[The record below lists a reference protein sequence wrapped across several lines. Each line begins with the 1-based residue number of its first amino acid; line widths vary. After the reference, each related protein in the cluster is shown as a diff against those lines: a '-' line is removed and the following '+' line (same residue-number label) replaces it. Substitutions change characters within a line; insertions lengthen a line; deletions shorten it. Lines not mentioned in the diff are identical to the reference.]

1 MRADIATAGGKNL
14 LAMTLWSWDR
24 MFKAPM
30 RDLIYPE
37 VVLTVDKLANVCL
50 EGLFDIEPRKA
61 VGNLLQ
67 KRFLRVDDPTS
78 IEPWRGLLAENT
90 VDLTPPTVP
99 VYIAQGMMDDAVVP
113 SVTFGYAKRLCAN
126 GSLVSLTRLPDV
138 GHGTVAMK
146 SACDVVAWMSD
157 RFAGLPAPSDCEKR

>member
-37 VVLTVDKLANVCL
+37 VVPTVDKLANVCL

-61 VGNLLQ
+61 VGI
-67 KRFLRVDDPTS
+67 S
-78 IEPWRGLLAENT
+78 
-90 VDLTPPTVP
+90 
-99 VYIAQGMMDDAVVP
+99 
-113 SVTFGYAKRLCAN
+113 C
-126 GSLVSLTRLPDV
+126 
-138 GHGTVAMK
+138 K
-146 SACDVVAWMSD
+146 SAS
-157 RFAGLPAPSDCEKR
+157 